1 MGGKRREEG
10 RFMEK
15 LLCVGSVSETEN
27 NPIIIGNPKK
37 AREKGERRNR
47 QKSMKDV
54 ENSPIKTLELLYTA
68 CYNNFNITSP

>member
-15 LLCVGSVSETEN
+15 LLCVGSMSETEN

-47 QKSMKDV
+47 QKKHERYRKFSHK
-54 ENSPIKTLELLYTA
+54 NT
-68 CYNNFNITSP
+68 